1 MKCSWQYTRK
11 ATKDLLAL
19 DQKIAKR
26 IVEKIRSFC
35 SSSNPM
41 DKAEPLV
48 GIFAGLFRF
57 RVGDYRVI
65 FRKQKDGKILVL
77 LILRIKHRKD
87 VYK

>member
-1 MKCSWQYTRK
+1 M
-11 ATKDLLAL
+11 

-65 FRKQKDGKILVL
+65 FRKEKERKIILL
-77 LILRIKHRKD
+77 LILRIRHRKD
-87 VYK
+87 TYK